1 MSFIISLKGGEMQII
16 KIVLSMLLCAS
27 LSYAESV
34 ADKRKAINT
43 ESQET
48 LTMLYKAYPSSKMIL
63 NKLMGMLH
71 LVILVLIL
79 FSYLQK
85 VGAASP
91 SIIKQAKKH
100 I

>member
-48 LTMLYKAYPSSKMIL
+48 LAMLY
-63 NKLMGMLH
+63 
-71 LVILVLIL
+71 
-79 FSYLQK
+79 
-85 VGAASP
+85 
-91 SIIKQAKKH
+91 
-100 I
+100 